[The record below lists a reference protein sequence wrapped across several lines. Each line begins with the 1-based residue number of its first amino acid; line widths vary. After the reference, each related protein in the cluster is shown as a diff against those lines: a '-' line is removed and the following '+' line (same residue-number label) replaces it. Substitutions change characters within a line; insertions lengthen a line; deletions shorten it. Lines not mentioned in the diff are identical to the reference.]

1 MKKISHG
8 CTLDCADCC
17 KFNVY
22 VKNDDNLNFG
32 EFIKCKVTK
41 VDEYDL
47 VAEKIK
53 K

>member
-22 VKNDDNLNFG
+22 VKNDDI
-32 EFIKCKVTK
+32 IKIEGDKGILIQK
-41 VDEYDL
+41 DL
-47 VAEKIK
+47 YAKRD
-53 K
+53 

>member
-22 VKNDDNLNFG
+22 VKNDDIILINLKYENKTLFNS
-32 EFIKCKVTK
+32 
-41 VDEYDL
+41 
-47 VAEKIK
+47 
-53 K
+53 